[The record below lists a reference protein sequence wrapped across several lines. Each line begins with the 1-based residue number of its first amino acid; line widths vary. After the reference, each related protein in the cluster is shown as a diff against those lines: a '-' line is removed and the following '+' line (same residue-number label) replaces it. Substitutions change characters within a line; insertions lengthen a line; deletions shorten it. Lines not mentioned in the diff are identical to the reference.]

1 VLGHE
6 DVQNNDYKDY
16 KSFLVSLGS
25 IWRQW
30 LPLEALQTF
39 EKGNFSLSMLLFVSV
54 LCPCYLFTL
63 ALIEDQR
70 AAQKVVAALFHCLFL
85 MPSLGENRTR

>member
-16 KSFLVSLGS
+16 KSFLMSLGS

-39 EKGNFSLSMLLFVSV
+39 EKGICAVFLVLGVPVVLFIYS
-54 LCPCYLFTL
+54 
-63 ALIEDQR
+63 R
-70 AAQKVVAALFHCLFL
+70 AQ
-85 MPSLGENRTR
+85 